1 MDAHALP
8 LKAPHPTRE
17 RIARHLASERTKR
30 LRAGLIAVAVLTAS
44 SCIGH
49 RAGAPLE
56 RIEQVAALPFQG
68 ADDRVAVHLKGW
80 FTLSNPTTNL
90 MFMEDGTG
98 AARVNLPFLNIDLRT
113 GNLVEVI
120 GEVNEGGSAPT
131 IIASKARLLAGIH
144 EPRAVPIQVADLT
157 AGRTGF
163 RYVAVEGVLRSR
175 YQDRAGN
182 TVIRI
187 GSGATVFE
195 AYFAANDLPDLNG
208 KIGAHI
214 RVRAVAN
221 LSRDI
226 YGRTARVQVSIPQ
239 STDVEVL
246 TPAPQS
252 IPVQTIREVAA
263 LPLNSLAERMLHLH
277 GRILS
282 DSVREELR
290 FADASGSIR
299 IRRAPTAALAI
310 GEVVDL
316 FGFAELDGGELKITD
331 ARLAQA
337 NPQSQPADSDRII
350 TSVAEVHALSPEK
363 AASAI
368 PVHVRATVTYINP
381 TTNTFFVQDQT
392 GPTYVNAPRI
402 IGQLPVK
409 AGDLVD
415 LTGVTAPGQFAPI
428 ISGERSR
435 T

>member
-1 MDAHALP
+1 M
-8 LKAPHPTRE
+8 
-17 RIARHLASERTKR
+17 SERTKR
-30 LRAGLIAVAVLTAS
+30 LHAGLVAVAVLAGN
-44 SCIGH
+44 SCIGRH
-49 RAGAPLE
+49 AAAPLE
-56 RIEQVAALPFQG
+56 RIAQVAALPFQV
-68 ADDRVAVHLKGW
+68 ADHRVPVHLKGW
-80 FTLSNPTTNL
+80 VTLSDPTTNL

-98 AARVNLPFLNIDLRT
+98 AARVALPFLHLDPRP
-113 GNLVEVI
+113 GNVVEVI
-120 GEVNEGGSAPT
+120 GEVTEGGPAPT
-131 IIASKARLLAGIH
+131 IVASEVRVLGDTR
-144 EPRAVPIQVADLT
+144 EPRALPIRVPDLT

-175 YQDRAGN
+175 HQDSAGN
-182 TVIRI
+182 AVIRV
-187 GSGATVFE
+187 GSGATVF
-195 AYFAANDLPDLNG
+195 AAHFAANDLPNLTSE
-208 KIGAHI
+208 IGARI
-214 RVRAVAN
+214 RVRALAN

-246 TPAPQS
+246 APAPQS

-282 DSVREELR
+282 DSVREELKIT
-290 FADASGSIR
+290 DASGSIR